1 MEIVVFAKN
10 RTSKEG
16 KKFTAYVT
24 KLTKKNGEEITAGV
38 RFRED
43 CGAPK
48 ADECPCCIEVDKKD
62 ANLNT
67 HTQLVTDP
75 DTGEERTAIYYTMWV
90 MNWKK
95 SDKIY
100 EDHSLDDFE

>member
-1 MEIVVFAKN
+1 MELAIFAKN

-24 KLTKKNGEEITAGV
+24 KLVKKSGEIITTGV

-48 ADECPCCIEVDKKD
+48 ADECPCYILVDKAN

-67 HTQLVTDP
+67 HSQLVTDP
-75 DTGEERTAIYYTMWV
+75 ETGEERTATYYTMWIKD
-90 MNWKK
+90 WKK
-95 SDKIY
+95 SNKIY